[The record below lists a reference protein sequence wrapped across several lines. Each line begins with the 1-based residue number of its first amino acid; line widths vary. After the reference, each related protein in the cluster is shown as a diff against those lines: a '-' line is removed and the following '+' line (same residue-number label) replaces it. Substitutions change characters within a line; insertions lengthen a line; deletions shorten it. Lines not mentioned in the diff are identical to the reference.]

1 MEWVLIMTL
10 ITSQGI
16 AIHSIPMSDI
26 TYCTDAGKD
35 WVSSVRPLYSNERI
49 RANWI
54 CKPTYTHR
62 EYKGSY

>member
-1 MEWVLIMTL
+1 L

-62 EYKGSY
+62 EYR